1 MEYIF
6 LSKAGFYVHGGNVE
20 RNQALIHFSVSPLK
34 KNVVE
39 TPPSPTPGTLDPFL
53 STGFTSHYFTCNKTS
68 MVETFLKPHKG
79 CTDAHKPGSGK
90 SGGAKALEQQLSQKL
105 SMCFLWLPKA
115 EIGILPISSHYMLFV
130 FERIPSNCSKQ
141 QSHTLPQKTGSLLF
155 LDPRAIE
162 QCGSQ
167 LAIRRFLR
175 TRIFGQALQR
185 QSQWGRGL
193 LNLSRLQCRRRGK
206 CCGRRRRSGRRLRAK
221 AGGRSALGHGSNGLW
236 VGLGGWVFRRFWKN
250 GISAFDANLGNV
262 RDTIF
267 YACGFS
273 PFTAFAP

>member
-1 MEYIF
+1 MSLRLLPRRRQARWI
-6 LSKAGFYVHGGNVE
+6 LSW
-20 RNQALIHFSVSPLK
+20 ALDSHHIILFATSRPWLK
-34 KNVVE
+34 HSSNLTKVAQMH
-39 TPPSPTPGTLDPFL
+39 
-53 STGFTSHYFTCNKTS
+53 TSLEAAS
-68 MVETFLKPHKG
+68 LEGLKPWSSSFLRSFQCAFCDFRNLK
-79 CTDAHKPGSGK
+79 
-90 SGGAKALEQQLSQKL
+90 LEFCQSPAIT
-105 SMCFLWLPKA
+105 C
-115 EIGILPISSHYMLFV
+115 
-130 FERIPSNCSKQ
+130 CSFSRRFHPTAQNNNPTNSRK
-141 QSHTLPQKTGSLLF
+141 KTGSLLF

-193 LNLSRLQCRRRGK
+193 LNLSRLQCRRRGR
-206 CCGRRRRSGRRLRAK
+206 CCGRHRRRSGRRLRAK
-221 AGGRSALGHGSNGLW
+221 AGCRSALGHGSNGLESE
-236 VGLGGWVFRRFWKN
+236 FRWMIFRKFWEKKMN
-250 GISAFDANLGNV
+250 FSIWCKSNKGNV